1 MRMDEILEILAE
13 DGRKTASQIAL
24 LTGRPEAAVAAAIAR
39 YEEEGVIVKYRA
51 ILNYEKMAEEN
62 GLVRAL
68 IEVNITPQHGLGF
81 DAIAERIYNFPEVK
95 SCYLLSGGYDL
106 LLVVECHSLR
116 EVGAFVAERLATLVN
131 VTRTATHF
139 LLKVYKENG
148 DILQPVE
155 KNPRLP
161 ISP

>member
-1 MRMDEILEILAE
+1 MDEILKILVE
-13 DGRKTASQIAL
+13 DGRKTASQIAVM
-24 LTGRPEAAVAAAIAR
+24 TGRPEAEVAAAIAR
-39 YEEEGVIVKYRA
+39 YEEAGIIVRYRA
-51 ILNYEKMAEEN
+51 ILNYEKIAEDA
-62 GLVRAL
+62 GIVRAL
-68 IEVNITPQHGLGF
+68 IEVSITPQHGLGF
-81 DAIAERIYNFPEVK
+81 DAIAERIYRFPEVK

-148 DILQPVE
+148 DILAPVE
-155 KNPRLP
+155 HQPRLP